1 MYLEKAT
8 CCLPL
13 ALWKALT
20 VRRLKHLAIISTP
33 EQVNQAIQGVV
44 DLLCVPARCPW
55 HCVLQAA
62 GFYFGQVM
70 VREVP
75 GSPWVDCS
83 IVGGGGKAIPGD
95 CRAIAEFEF
104 ASKAQ

>member
-1 MYLEKAT
+1 MLFASGVVESIA
-8 CCLPL
+8 
-13 ALWKALT
+13 

-44 DLLCVPARCPW
+44 ELLCVPR
-55 HCVLQAA
+55 AA
-62 GFYFGQVM
+62 LGIVCCSRGVYFGQVM

-104 ASKAQ
+104 SSEAQ